1 MGRNSTMFRASLKK
15 NPYLKK
21 EKRIKIFYF
30 GNPVFK
36 IVGYSNQSTVDDL
49 IDRAIFAYL

>member
-1 MGRNSTMFRASLKK
+1 MFRASLKK